1 MMQRLRRILL
11 IAVLVATGAAAAGW
25 TLDRLFPISLERA
38 RDHAVLVT
46 DSQGRVLRGFMT
58 ADGAWRLPVAPDEVD
73 PLYLRMLVAYED
85 KRFYDHAGVDP
96 LAVVRAG
103 WQWAEAGEV
112 RSGASTITMQTVRLI
127 EPRPRTLA
135 SKLVEAMRA
144 LQLDAHFSKADI
156 LSAYLTLAPYG
167 GNLEGV
173 RAAAMLYF
181 GKPPTHLT
189 PAEAALL
196 VALPQSPERLR
207 PDRFPDAARAARDRV
222 LTRMVALGVVSP
234 SAAAEATEDA
244 VPLSR
249 LPAPLD
255 APHLAQRVRGL
266 GGDADNIPTLIDGDL
281 QRGLQNL
288 ARRQE
293 LGLET
298 GASVAILAVENAT
311 HAVRG
316 YVGSG
321 TYLDAT
327 RFGPIDMV
335 RAVRSP
341 GSTLKPFIYGLAF
354 DGLVVHPQTIIAD
367 RPMRFGDY
375 APRNFDGKFHG
386 EVTAREALQMS
397 LNLPAVALLDR
408 IGPDLLA
415 SRFAAAGVVLRLPR
429 SETRPGLPIALGGV
443 GVTLE
448 DLVRLYGGLA
458 TGGVSHALRFRP
470 ADHADTGV
478 PLMSPVAA
486 WYVTRVL
493 EEMPPPPNRL
503 YASDGNKRRLIAYK
517 TGTSYGFRDAWAI
530 GYDRD
535 YTIGVWVGRPDGS
548 YAPDRMGRDWA
559 APILF
564 AAFDLLSPPVG
575 ASALLTPS
583 GTPPAGAI
591 IAHNAELP
599 AGLRRF
605 RPAEELPRPGPPIA
619 DGPRLAFPQDG
630 ATVELGANE
639 GGIASLPLE
648 ATGGEL
654 PYVWL
659 VNGAVLPASPFRRQA
674 EWQPDGRGQARVTVM
689 DRLGRTASAAI
700 WIE

>member
-1 MMQRLRRILL
+1 MMQRLRRILPVL
-11 IAVLVATGAAAAGW
+11 ILALAAG
-25 TLDRLFPISLERA
+25 TAAIFALDRLFPISLERA
-38 RDHAVLVT
+38 RNHAVLVT
-46 DSQGRVLRGFMT
+46 DSEGRVLRGFMT
-58 ADGAWRLPVAPDEVD
+58 SDGAWRLPVAPDDVD

-85 KRFYDHAGVDP
+85 KRFYGHAGVDP
-96 LAVVRAG
+96 FAVLRAG
-103 WQWAEAGEV
+103 WQWAESGAI
-112 RSGASTITMQTVRLI
+112 RSGASTITMQTVRLL
-127 EPRPRTLA
+127 EPRPRTMA
-135 SKLVEAMRA
+135 SKLVETMRA
-144 LQLDAHFSKADI
+144 FQLDAHFSKTDI

-173 RAAAMLYF
+173 RAAAMFYF
-181 GKPPTHLT
+181 GKPPAHLT

-207 PDRFPDAARAARDRV
+207 PDRFPEAARAARNRV
-222 LTRMVALGVVSP
+222 LTRMAALGIVTP
-234 SAAAEATEDA
+234 AAASEAAEDA
-244 VPLSR
+244 VPTAR
-249 LPAPLD
+249 LAAPLD
-255 APHLAQRVRGL
+255 AAHLAQRVIGL
-266 GGDADNIPTLIDGDL
+266 AGDADTIPTLIDGDL

-288 ARRQE
+288 ARQQQQ
-293 LGLET
+293 GLET
-298 GASVAILAVENAT
+298 GAGVAILAVENAT

-316 YVGSG
+316 YIGSG
-321 TYLDAT
+321 SYLDGA

-354 DGLVVHPQTIIAD
+354 DGLVVHPETIMTD

-386 EVTAREALQMS
+386 EVTAREALQLS

-408 IGPDLLA
+408 VGPMLLA
-415 SRFAAAGVVLRLPR
+415 SRFAAAGVELRLPAG
-429 SETRPGLPIALGGV
+429 EKRPGLPVALGGV

-458 TGGVSHALRFRP
+458 TGGRSYPLRLLPGDR
-470 ADHADTGV
+470 ADGGV

-486 WYVTRVL
+486 WYVTRAL

-503 YASDGNKRRLIAYK
+503 YASDGSKRRLIAYK

-535 YTIGVWVGRPDGS
+535 YTIGIWVGRPDGS

-564 AAFDLLSPPVG
+564 AAFDLLPPAMG
-575 ASALLTPS
+575 ASALLTPA
-583 GTPPAGAI
+583 GPPPAGAV
-591 IAHNAELP
+591 IAQNAELP
-599 AGLRRF
+599 AALRRF
-605 RPAEELPRPGPPIA
+605 RPAEALLPAGPVVV
-619 DGPRLAFPQDG
+619 DGPRLDFPQDG
-630 ATVELGANE
+630 ATLELGRGDAL
-639 GGIASLPLE
+639 ASLPLA

-654 PYVWL
+654 PYLWL

-689 DRLGRTASAAI
+689 DRLGRTATASV